1 MLAPAPTT
9 QYANAMQFVHFSQVE
24 MSTYRRELHF
34 GSEGLVPS
42 GFFLCW
48 VQLEQWKGMH
58 DGALHHVIMS
68 DQAVRAN

>member
-9 QYANAMQFVHFSQVE
+9 QYANAMQFAHFSQVE

-42 GFFLCW
+42 GFFFVLGAIRTM
-48 VQLEQWKGMH
+48 KG
-58 DGALHHVIMS
+58 DA
-68 DQAVRAN
+68 